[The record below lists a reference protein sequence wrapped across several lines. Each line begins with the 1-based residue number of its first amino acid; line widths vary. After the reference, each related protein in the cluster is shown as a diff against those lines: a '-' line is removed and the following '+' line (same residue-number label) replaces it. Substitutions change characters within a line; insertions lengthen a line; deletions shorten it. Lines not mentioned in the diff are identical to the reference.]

1 MVTALAGAD
10 IDAALRSAGAGT
22 REDVNGTD
30 TVLLDIPTLR
40 EHARA
45 AASVPDWDSRWEA
58 MIGYA
63 GQKGW
68 IAPGST
74 AVRAHL
80 EPVSLDRM
88 PREPA
93 PPILG
98 NHTLIT
104 FGAQQRRAFLYIE
117 ATRRVFGATSRA
129 VWWAPACAAGAGP
142 GWGGGQRC

>member
-1 MVTALAGAD
+1 MIVELTADGIRVHDADDCARLSVVTVLAGAD

-63 GQKGW
+63 GRKGW
-68 IAPGST
+68 IAPGGT

-80 EPVSLDRM
+80 EPVS
-88 PREPA
+88 
-93 PPILG
+93 
-98 NHTLIT
+98 
-104 FGAQQRRAFLYIE
+104 
-117 ATRRVFGATSRA
+117 
-129 VWWAPACAAGAGP
+129 
-142 GWGGGQRC
+142 